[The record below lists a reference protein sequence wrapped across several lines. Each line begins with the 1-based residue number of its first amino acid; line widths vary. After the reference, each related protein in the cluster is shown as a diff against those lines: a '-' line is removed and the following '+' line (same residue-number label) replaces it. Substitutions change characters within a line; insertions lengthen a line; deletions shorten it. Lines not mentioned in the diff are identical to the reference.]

1 MAKGA
6 KKQQLQSQTTKQAA
20 PPSYAQPYV
29 NDILN
34 RASNLSYQPYQP
46 YEGNRIAGF
55 TDAEKTARTGIM
67 GLQAPTQFN
76 TATEM
81 ATKAG
86 NYTPGQFD
94 GGYDQAQFTGG
105 NYGTGQFDDGYDQAK
120 FTGGDYGT
128 GQFDGGYDA
137 TQFTGGD
144 YGTGQFDGGY
154 DPTKFTGGNYATGQF
169 NTNSFNDSGTASQ
182 YMSPYMQNVVDVQKQ
197 SAIRDAKQGQLA
209 GNLGASRQ
217 GTYGGS
223 RQLLANMERER
234 NLGTQLG
241 SIQATGSQAAY
252 DAAQKQFGSEQ
263 DRRLQA
269 QQYGE
274 QSRQFGGSQSMEAQR
289 QAEQSRQ
296 FGSSQGMEAQ
306 KQREASRQFG
316 SNRQLQAQEAQERA
330 KQFGANFGM
339 DAQKQREQSRQ
350 FGATQRSQA
359 EESAARERQFGAN
372 YRMDA
377 QKQREQSR
385 QYGADQRSRAEEAAA
400 RERQFGANYKMDAA
414 RMGEESRRF
423 GASNAL
429 SAAGQLSQLG
439 SAQQDSDL
447 RRYGAM
453 AGVGETER
461 GLRQKGLDTAYD
473 DFKNQRDYEKNQL
486 RDYSDI
492 VGAQPTGNTT
502 ESVYGKS
509 ANQTGALIGAA
520 GNIGSAYMMGKAGN
534 AAGGEIYSYNNGGLV
549 ALADGGG
556 VDAGKQQGLAA
567 LAGDNDGSKYKLRSD
582 PKELLYSTMG
592 DPAKLQALT
601 QQGADPTAV
610 GIAAMLAKR
619 IYDTQSMAT
628 APQQTTVAGLLNPQP
643 QQPQGQPQQPQGQP
657 QQPQGQAQDQQG
669 LAGIAPQEGQPPM
682 GDPMQGQPPMD
693 PMQAQG
699 LEALAQQDQPM
710 EEQPMEEPMMA
721 ANGGLMNINLPDD
734 YYDEDSYAHGGIA
747 HFDPGGEVKKD
758 PGIMDYAGDV
768 ANWVKENPAETAAYG
783 LGALAMVGSSPLSVP
798 AVGATALARALP
810 FIAGKVAPRVLNSMK
825 ALVSRA
831 GTPAKTFAGKPAPEL
846 YTSARAFSPGR
857 TAATLYGLDAIGD
870 YASTPEGFEEAGRDS
885 VAPTNSGLRG
895 YLKEQDLSALP
906 ARREGPTE
914 QEKLMDQWYAEM
926 GKRYEPSGGS
936 PQEPEFDYDAM
947 RIRNRKELEDKYG
960 ASSPEEEAYLADLK
974 KQKPLEDTSKQDFWR
989 TMGEMSSKL
998 TEGSLEGKGLLEA
1011 AAGATSV
1018 LPGSVAKSVE
1028 NKKAREEKA
1037 EADNRSRRLELLNMQ
1052 RSRRGDS
1059 IALDELATSGTDS
1072 AYNRY
1077 TDKAE
1082 RDTTASNLAE
1092 SQKREDFYKTQ
1103 DNTLKIIELRLEQA
1117 KEQAKGPETTALQ
1130 EKIDL
1135 LRTDPA
1141 MYRQIFKDENTLTPK
1156 DQLTG
1161 LLALRETADDETRPV
1176 IEAQIDEIM
1185 NRGGGGQGYKEGDT
1199 SVDGNG
1205 QAIVYKNGG
1214 WEYK

>member
-296 FGSSQGMEAQ
+296 YGAGFGMDAQ

-461 GLRQKGLDTAYD
+461 GLRQKGFT
-473 DFKNQRDYEKNQL
+473 FF
-486 RDYSDI
+486 
-492 VGAQPTGNTT
+492 VQPTIFFQF
-502 ESVYGKS
+502 V
-509 ANQTGALIGAA
+509 
-520 GNIGSAYMMGKAGN
+520 
-534 AAGGEIYSYNNGGLV
+534 
-549 ALADGGG
+549 
-556 VDAGKQQGLAA
+556 
-567 LAGDNDGSKYKLRSD
+567 
-582 PKELLYSTMG
+582 
-592 DPAKLQALT
+592 
-601 QQGADPTAV
+601 
-610 GIAAMLAKR
+610 
-619 IYDTQSMAT
+619 
-628 APQQTTVAGLLNPQP
+628 
-643 QQPQGQPQQPQGQP
+643 
-657 QQPQGQAQDQQG
+657 
-669 LAGIAPQEGQPPM
+669 
-682 GDPMQGQPPMD
+682 
-693 PMQAQG
+693 
-699 LEALAQQDQPM
+699 
-710 EEQPMEEPMMA
+710 
-721 ANGGLMNINLPDD
+721 
-734 YYDEDSYAHGGIA
+734 
-747 HFDPGGEVKKD
+747 
-758 PGIMDYAGDV
+758 
-768 ANWVKENPAETAAYG
+768 
-783 LGALAMVGSSPLSVP
+783 
-798 AVGATALARALP
+798 
-810 FIAGKVAPRVLNSMK
+810 
-825 ALVSRA
+825 
-831 GTPAKTFAGKPAPEL
+831 
-846 YTSARAFSPGR
+846 
-857 TAATLYGLDAIGD
+857 
-870 YASTPEGFEEAGRDS
+870 EEASLIQR
-885 VAPTNSGLRG
+885 T
-895 YLKEQDLSALP
+895 
-906 ARREGPTE
+906 
-914 QEKLMDQWYAEM
+914 
-926 GKRYEPSGGS
+926 RYFL
-936 PQEPEFDYDAM
+936 QV
-947 RIRNRKELEDKYG
+947 K
-960 ASSPEEEAYLADLK
+960 
-974 KQKPLEDTSKQDFWR
+974 TSLF
-989 TMGEMSSKL
+989 
-998 TEGSLEGKGLLEA
+998 
-1011 AAGATSV
+1011 V
-1018 LPGSVAKSVE
+1018 
-1028 NKKAREEKA
+1028 
-1037 EADNRSRRLELLNMQ
+1037 
-1052 RSRRGDS
+1052 
-1059 IALDELATSGTDS
+1059 
-1072 AYNRY
+1072 
-1077 TDKAE
+1077 
-1082 RDTTASNLAE
+1082 
-1092 SQKREDFYKTQ
+1092 
-1103 DNTLKIIELRLEQA
+1103 
-1117 KEQAKGPETTALQ
+1117 
-1130 EKIDL
+1130 
-1135 LRTDPA
+1135 
-1141 MYRQIFKDENTLTPK
+1141 
-1156 DQLTG
+1156 
-1161 LLALRETADDETRPV
+1161 
-1176 IEAQIDEIM
+1176 
-1185 NRGGGGQGYKEGDT
+1185 
-1199 SVDGNG
+1199 
-1205 QAIVYKNGG
+1205 
-1214 WEYK
+1214 